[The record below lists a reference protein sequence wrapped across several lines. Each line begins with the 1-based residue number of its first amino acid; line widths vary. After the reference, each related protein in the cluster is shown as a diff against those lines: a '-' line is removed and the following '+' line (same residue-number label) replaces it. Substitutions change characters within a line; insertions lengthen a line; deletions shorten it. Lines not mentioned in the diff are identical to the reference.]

1 MVPSALKAGPLAE
14 SPLLSPG
21 DRMGRDEFL
30 DRWYKMPGL
39 KFAELIDGVVYMPS
53 PLSNPHGRHDN
64 LVHGW
69 LFHYAARVPDCEPL
83 VSATWLMAPKSAP
96 QPDASLRWV
105 KRFGGRS
112 KVVNELTVGVPELA
126 AEISLSSRSYDL
138 GPKLLL
144 YQSSGV
150 QEYLVFIIEDER
162 VEWRVLDRGRNKLLK
177 PHKDGTLRSRIFP
190 GLWLDPAAFWR
201 ADRAGLLATLERGL
215 AAESPKQ

>member
-1 MVPSALKAGPLAE
+1 MPSALKAGPLAE

-53 PLSNPHGRHDN
+53 PLSNPHSDYDN
-64 LVHGW
+64 LVHGL
-69 LFHYAARVPDCEPL
+69 LFHYRARVPGCQAL
-83 VSATWLMAPKSAP
+83 VSATWLMGPKSAP
-96 QPDASLRWV
+96 QPDASLRWA
-105 KRFGGRS
+105 KPFGGRS
-112 KVVNELTVGVPELA
+112 KVVNKLTVGVPELA
-126 AEISLSSRSYDL
+126 VEISLSSRSYDL

-144 YQSSGV
+144 YQSKGV
-150 QEYLVFIIEDER
+150 QEYLVFIVEDQR
-162 VEWRVLDRGRNKLLK
+162 VEWRVLDNGRYRLMK

-201 ADRAGLLATLERGL
+201 EDPAGLLATLERGL
-215 AAESPKQ
+215 AAESSRQ

>member
-1 MVPSALKAGPLAE
+1 MPSALKAGPLAE

-83 VSATWLMAPKSAP
+83 VSGMSSFLKHWPRLGA
-96 QPDASLRWV
+96 
-105 KRFGGRS
+105 KR
-112 KVVNELTVGVPELA
+112 
-126 AEISLSSRSYDL
+126 
-138 GPKLLL
+138 
-144 YQSSGV
+144 
-150 QEYLVFIIEDER
+150 
-162 VEWRVLDRGRNKLLK
+162 K
-177 PHKDGTLRSRIFP
+177 PLC
-190 GLWLDPAAFWR
+190 FW
-201 ADRAGLLATLERGL
+201 
-215 AAESPKQ
+215 